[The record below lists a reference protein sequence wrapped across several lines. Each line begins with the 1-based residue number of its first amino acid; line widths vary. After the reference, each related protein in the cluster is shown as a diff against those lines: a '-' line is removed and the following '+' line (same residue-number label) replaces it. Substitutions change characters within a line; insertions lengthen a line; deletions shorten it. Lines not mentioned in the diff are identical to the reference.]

1 MRKHIE
7 LFNAFIAEQ
16 KAFFEQKLATEFIQ
30 HWDDAFWTSGIKG
43 TGWLRGNGKQVLR
56 FDEIKRFTLR
66 VSRANR
72 PSTINIT
79 LIL

>member
-43 TGWLRGNGKQVLR
+43 TGWLRGNGSR
-56 FDEIKRFTLR
+56 FYGLMKSNALR